1 MGSIPVRVI
10 QKSPSAQAEGLF
22 LCKPDEESNR
32 AADCRKVP
40 SSRHVRMDGTHTGK
54 FAAESVQ
61 AALRRVRGSAANF
74 VPRGSGGEAHPVD
87 ETASRRW
94 RSAPIFAS
102 ARAPRKSAKRKR
114 IGGKE
119 FLTRVCGQKWV
130 PPKAWRFCDTLS
142 GRGGVCCW
150 GCYSVGLGSV
160 SSSAMEGKIGR
171 AHV

>member
-1 MGSIPVRVI
+1 MVKRLRHGPFTAVTWVRFPYGSYKKVLQLRL
-10 QKSPSAQAEGLF
+10 KGFFYASRT
-22 LCKPDEESNR
+22 ESNR

-87 ETASRRW
+87 ETASRRG

-102 ARAPRKSAKRKR
+102 ARAPRKSAKRER
-114 IGGKE
+114 SRWKE
-119 FLTRVCGQKWV
+119 FLTRVCGQKWA
-130 PPKAWRFCDTLS
+130 PPKVSRACDPLK
-142 GRGGVCCW
+142 
-150 GCYSVGLGSV
+150 
-160 SSSAMEGKIGR
+160 SSA
-171 AHV
+171 AHAAGPVAL